1 MLTQPSFLS
10 FSLGKKNH
18 LYNIV
23 KLTLRIVTELPSLY
37 QQHSKKYPVKMKVKS
52 FCKCE
57 ILTRKLALLFLL
69 TVNNEREVEMHF
81 CSFLFYSTAF
91 LAFLTPACSLPFHS

>member
-23 KLTLRIVTELPSLY
+23 KLTLWIVTELPSLY

-57 ILTRKLALLFLL
+57 ILSINKKIGI
-69 TVNNEREVEMHF
+69 VV
-81 CSFLFYSTAF
+81 
-91 LAFLTPACSLPFHS
+91 SLDC